1 MAVSEVQI
9 NEAKRAI
16 SEASS
21 QLNEE
26 LRVLTSQVRELLGDA
41 ADELATSAKG
51 LSESQAIAKKLR
63 SLGTD
68 IPTLSFAGGQVTAV
82 KDRRFK
88 PDHITT
94 VQIS

>member
-26 LRVLTSQVRELLGDA
+26 LRVLTSQVRELVGDA
-41 ADELATSAKG
+41 ADELATSTKG
-51 LSESQAIAKKLR
+51 LSESQAIAQKLR